1 MLRLGFEMSE
11 LRIPFNKPYMTGKEF
26 YYIAEA
32 KFGNMLAGDG
42 PFT

>member
-1 MLRLGFEMSE
+1 VANEK
-11 LRIPFNKPYMTGKEF
+11 IPFNQPYMTGKEF

-42 PFT
+42 HFIKR